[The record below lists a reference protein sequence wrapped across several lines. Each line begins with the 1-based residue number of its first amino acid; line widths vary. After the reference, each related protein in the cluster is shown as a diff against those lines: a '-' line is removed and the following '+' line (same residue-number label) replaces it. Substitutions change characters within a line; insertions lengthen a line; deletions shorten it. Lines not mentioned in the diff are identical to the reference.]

1 MLEESEKRELK
12 SSKIHLSQ
20 KRKEM
25 DDIHAELAV
34 ALARAQ
40 LASQLWLCNF

>member
-1 MLEESEKRELK
+1 
-12 SSKIHLSQ
+12 
-20 KRKEM
+20 M

-40 LASQLWLCNF
+40 LASQLALQLLGKRGLMQPLHTGE